1 MGPGALMCRARTN
14 HRRRRWR
21 VGVHLYRGI
30 HNRGSGGEVSKSGE
44 KVKREGKSV
53 CVPFFRQARVCLFVQ
68 HDAQKRSIDLKT
80 AVVLDEA
87 QFLEL
92 VHEKIDP

>member
-1 MGPGALMCRARTN
+1 MSVRALRSTLSGLAHVPSTLSHFADEALFRCASPGVCRFP
-14 HRRRRWR
+14 
-21 VGVHLYRGI
+21 I
-30 HNRGSGGEVSKSGE
+30 
-44 KVKREGKSV
+44 
-53 CVPFFRQARVCLFVQ
+53 ARVCLFVQ

-92 VHEKIDP
+92 VHEKIDPWACRADHLR